1 MLRLERLVVWLLATC
16 LAVSAL
22 PKALHSQR
30 PSAASSL
37 QRLGRFLQSKA
48 HSHEPTDGHDG
59 EGDEIAE
66 MRKLG
71 ADAAAEGHKQKGEM
85 EVVDSQRKQEIADDM
100 TRQLEKMREGAK
112 RMQEDAK
119 QHAGEVK
126 SAAVDTSVAT
136 ASIPKDS
143 AGNIIITNQTHDYPR
158 KPQDQADPM
167 KALKTATENLYQ
179 RARHKNLPVPEP
191 GELNTPEQ
199 IYQALNRLEYIVDGY
214 RHAQLESPNP
224 DLNITDEPEKSQ
236 HAEEDELENTEDDAA
251 ADESPVDDARFMQ
264 TTGKAARA
272 PDDDDGDNG
281 DDDDNDN
288 GDDDDNDNGDD
299 EEGGDDDGE
308 QHGEE
313 WQENEDEEGAGNHKK
328 PADSKDAKMS
338 PQEAMDALG
347 KTIAHLVE
355 TLNAVVASHTGVS
368 NVLIQHGPT
377 KPLAS

>member
-1 MLRLERLVVWLLATC
+1 MHRPGRLTLWLLATC
-16 LAVSAL
+16 LVVSAL
-22 PKALHSQR
+22 PKALHSRR
-30 PSAASSL
+30 PSASNAFH
-37 QRLGRFLQSKA
+37 RLGSFLQSKA
-48 HSHEPTDGHDG
+48 HNHEPTGDKNG

-71 ADAAAEGHKQKGEM
+71 AEAEAEDHKRKGAA

-100 TRQLEKMREGAK
+100 TSRIEKMREGAK

-136 ASIPKDS
+136 ASIPKDQ

-158 KPQDQADPM
+158 KPQDQVDPM

-179 RARHKNLPVPEP
+179 RARHKNLPVTEP

-224 DLNITDEPEKSQ
+224 DLNITDEPAKSPYAEDDESANAEDGAA
-236 HAEEDELENTEDDAA
+236 AEESAA
-251 ADESPVDDARFMQ
+251 DDARFMQ
-264 TTGKAARA
+264 TTGRTAHTSHDDYEDEDDEGDGDHEDGE
-272 PDDDDGDNG
+272 DDDSEKNGEEWQDNE
-281 DDDDNDN
+281 
-288 GDDDDNDNGDD
+288 DD
-299 EEGGDDDGE
+299 EEGDSND
-308 QHGEE
+308 
-313 WQENEDEEGAGNHKK
+313 KK
-328 PADSKDAKMS
+328 SDAKEKKMS
-338 PQEAMDALG
+338 PEEALDTLG
-347 KTIAHLVE
+347 KTIADLVE

-368 NVLIQHGPT
+368 NVLIQHSPN
-377 KPLAS
+377 KHHES